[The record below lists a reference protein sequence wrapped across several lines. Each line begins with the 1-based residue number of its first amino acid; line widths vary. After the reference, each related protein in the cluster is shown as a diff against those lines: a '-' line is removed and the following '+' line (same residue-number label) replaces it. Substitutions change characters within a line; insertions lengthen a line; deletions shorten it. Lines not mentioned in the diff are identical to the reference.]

1 MIAVVGHTSV
11 ETTVP
16 AGLLGDTDAFGEHAL
31 STSVSGVGVNVAL
44 ALHTLGQDVRLA
56 SVVGDDLLG
65 SVCVRTLAARGLDP
79 GYVVRATPATAQS
92 LVRHEP
98 DGRRVNLVDLK
109 DVQRAAYPP
118 ELVPGLLADVSLA
131 VLGTIGYARPLLAEA
146 RERGVPVAA
155 DVQAVSGPDDAYNSD
170 WLAGADLLFASHERL
185 DRTPRDFVEA
195 LHRRYA
201 TAVVVVGLGGDG
213 ALLGV
218 RGGPL
223 LHVPAVRT
231 RDVVSTVGAGDAL
244 FAAFVD
250 GWSRGLDPRAAL
262 RRATYFAS
270 WKVGA
275 AGGAA
280 GYLDRPGLDAL
291 VAPGVLSGPEQH

>member
-1 MIAVVGHTSV
+1 MIAVVGHTCV

-16 AGLLGDTDAFGEHAL
+16 DGLLGDADAFGEHVL
-31 STSVSGVGVNVAL
+31 STSVSGVGVNVAS
-44 ALHTLGQDVRLA
+44 ALHTLGQDVRFA
-56 SVVGDDLLG
+56 SVVGQDLLG
-65 SVCVRTLAARGLDP
+65 DVCVRTLAARGLDP
-79 GYVVRATPATAQS
+79 THVVRATPATAQS
-92 LVRHEP
+92 LVRYDP
-98 DGRRVNLVDLK
+98 DGRRRNLVDLK

-118 ELVPGLLADVSLA
+118 ELVPGLLADVRLA

-155 DVQAVSGPDDAYNSD
+155 DVQAVSGPDDAYNRD

-185 DRTPRDFVEA
+185 DLPPGDFVA
-195 LHRRYA
+195 AQHRRHG
-201 TAVVVVGLGGDG
+201 TAVVVVGLGADG

-218 RGGPL
+218 RGEPPV
-223 LHVPAVRT
+223 HVPAVRT
-231 RDVVSTVGAGDAL
+231 RAVVSTVGAGDAL
-244 FAAFVD
+244 FAAFLD

-262 RRATYFAS
+262 SRAAYFAS

-280 GYLDRPGLDAL
+280 GFLDRDGLDAL
-291 VAPGVLSGPEQH
+291 VAAGP

>member
-1 MIAVVGHTSV
+1 MIVVVGHTSV

-16 AGLLGDTDAFGEHAL
+16 ADRLTDADAFGEHVL

-44 ALHTLGQDVRLA
+44 ALHALGQDVRFA

-65 SVCVRTLAARGLDP
+65 SVCVQTLAARGLDP
-79 GYVVRATPATAQS
+79 AHVVRATPATAQS
-92 LVRHEP
+92 LVRHET
-98 DGRRVNLVDLK
+98 DGRRRNLVDLK

-118 ELVPGLLADVSLA
+118 ELVPGLLADVRLV
-131 VLGTIGYARPLLAEA
+131 VLGTIGYAHPLLAAA
-146 RERGVPVAA
+146 RERGVAVAA
-155 DVQAVSGPDDAYNSD
+155 DVQAVSGPEDSYNRD

-185 DRTPRDFVEA
+185 DRAPRDFVAE
-195 LHRRYA
+195 LHRRHG
-201 TAVVVVGLGGDG
+201 TSVVVVGLGADG

-218 RGGPL
+218 RGEPL
-223 LHVPAVRT
+223 VHLPAVRT
-231 RDVVSTVGAGDAL
+231 REVVSTVGAGDAL
-244 FAAFVD
+244 FAAFLD

-262 RRATYFAS
+262 SRATYFAS

-280 GYLDRPGLDAL
+280 GFLDRTGLDAL
-291 VAPGVLSGPEQH
+291 VATRH